1 MDRYAGVEWL
11 PTKLKHLDFPAAE
24 RADVLR
30 GLRTY
35 IAAGREHAD
44 RLAALYKQLPSAQ
57 QTLGPDVLA
66 RFAKAAP

>member
-35 IAAGREHAD
+35 IAAGRKHAD
-44 RLAALYKQLPSAQ
+44 RLAALYKQLPPAQ